1 MKNVDEL
8 YEKYYNAY
16 KSHYDNDH
24 ELNEAKKKKFDYKQV
39 KPGDRTDE
47 ETKDSKLT
55 HYQNGRALK
64 MILMKRKK
72 LINDIRDD
80 TNNVKP
86 GSGDKKFLMIWKY

>member
-16 KSHYDNDH
+16 KSHYDNDD

-64 MILMKRKK
+64 MILMNRK
-72 LINDIRDD
+72 N
-80 TNNVKP
+80 
-86 GSGDKKFLMIWKY
+86 